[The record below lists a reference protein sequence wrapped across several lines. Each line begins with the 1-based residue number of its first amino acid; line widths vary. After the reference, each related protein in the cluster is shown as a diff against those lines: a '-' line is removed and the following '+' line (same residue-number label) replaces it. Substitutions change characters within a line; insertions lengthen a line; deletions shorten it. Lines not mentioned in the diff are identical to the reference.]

1 MTKQRDL
8 TFNEV
13 CQELGKSKRT
23 ISRYISKGILTPD
36 KIKTDKG
43 ILEYRFNRTEVEGI
57 KNQDSTGQESRQN
70 QKVDQKNE
78 DILSLVKVLEK
89 QLKEKDR
96 QIKQMLERQRET
108 NILMGQLQNK
118 VLLLEDKSKDR
129 KHRTED
135 KTSDTTGDTKGGK
148 LLQFI
153 NRIFQR

>member
-1 MTKQRDL
+1 MTKTDL
-8 TFNEV
+8 TLKEV
-13 CQELGKSKRT
+13 CQELGKSQRT
-23 ISRYISKGILTPD
+23 VTRYIKKGLLNPD
-36 KIKTDKG
+36 RVKNEKG
-43 ILEYRFNRTEVEGI
+43 ILEYRFKISEIENI
-57 KNQDSTGQESRQN
+57 KNPDTTTSQTTGHK

-78 DILSLVKVLEK
+78 DILSLVKILEK

-135 KTSDTTGDTKGGK
+135 TTSDTTGD
-148 LLQFI
+148 
-153 NRIFQR
+153 RIKSFFGRFFGVQK